1 MSAEERLA
9 AKLSELKTLLPP
21 VPEPKG
27 VYRPLVI
34 VDKLVY
40 TSGHLP
46 VRPSGELAYHVLD
59 VMCAF
64 DEASKAGA
72 HVQIQSTTDKP
83 APLPMGL
90 MPGTLDG

>member
-9 AKLSELKTLLPP
+9 AKLSELQTLLPP

-46 VRPSGELAYHVLD
+46 VRSSANW
-59 VMCAF
+59 
-64 DEASKAGA
+64 
-72 HVQIQSTTDKP
+72 
-83 APLPMGL
+83 
-90 MPGTLDG
+90 